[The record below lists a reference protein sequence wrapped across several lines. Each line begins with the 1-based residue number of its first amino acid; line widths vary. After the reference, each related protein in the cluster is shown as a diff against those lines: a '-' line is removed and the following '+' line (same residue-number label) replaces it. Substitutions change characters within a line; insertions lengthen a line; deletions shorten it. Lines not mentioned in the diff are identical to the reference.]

1 MGPGPAVP
9 LLPGALTRGRG
20 RRLLSQKPLLL
31 LLQPLQLPLVVPL

>member
-9 LLPGALTRGRG
+9 FLPGVLTRGRG
-20 RRLLSQKPLLL
+20 RCLLSQEPVLL